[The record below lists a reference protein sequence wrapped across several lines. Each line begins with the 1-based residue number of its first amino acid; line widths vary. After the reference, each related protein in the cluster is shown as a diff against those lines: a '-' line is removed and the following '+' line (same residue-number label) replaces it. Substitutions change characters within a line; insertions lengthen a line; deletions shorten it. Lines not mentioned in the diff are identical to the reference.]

1 MISSIRFFIVVMMTR
16 SAFIR
21 SLSTRASS
29 STAQQGRGSISAT
42 VLTTASVASLLTNP
56 ALLSSSSS
64 SNKNNNN
71 DKNTT
76 FAVYNPANAQQVV
89 AHVPVMGRT
98 DADAAISRAA
108 TALPFW
114 RDETTASF
122 RAGILQAWSR
132 AMRDQAQDLAVIMTL
147 ESGKPLC
154 ESLSEVAYA
163 TSFLD
168 YYAAEAARPTSAGGG
183 FIVPSPFTSTS
194 SSSSSGAPRGQVM
207 AIQQAVGVCAMI
219 TPW

>member
-56 ALLSSSSS
+56 ALLSSSS